1 MLQSLSRI
9 YTVFRKESFEISR
22 NKFYIVL
29 AILSPLS
36 MFILFSY
43 GFTLEVKNVPLAV
56 VDMDNSALS
65 REYIST
71 FTNNVYFRLI
81 TYHTSDNDL
90 YNDMQVDRIRVGI
103 IIPHDFS
110 KNLSRGRNADVQI
123 FINGTMSYYANTIK
137 GYVEGL
143 HNDFNRKLLE
153 RFIRVKMGRRD
164 LSLAP
169 IDINVDTW
177 FNPALR
183 SEDFLVPANLAFILF
198 FFPVLFAALSVARER
213 EAGII
218 VNMFSSPMRKY
229 EYIFGKIVPYI
240 IISFI
245 DFVIFFIL
253 TIYLFDVR
261 FRGDIALYFTISVIY
276 IVGVTGIG
284 LLISMLVKSQ
294 VAVIVISTIGT
305 MMPGFLYSGYMV
317 PIESMGPDAQMT
329 SIILPITYYM
339 KISRVMFLKGAGL
352 STLYPDFLFLIAF
365 AVGIY
370 TLIIMLF
377 KKRIA

>member
-1 MLQSLSRI
+1 MFQSLSRI
-9 YTVFRKESFEISR
+9 YTVCRKESFEISR

-36 MFILFSY
+36 MFILFSC
-43 GFTLEVKNVPLAV
+43 GFTLEVKNIPFAV
-56 VDMDNSALS
+56 VDKDNSALS

-71 FTNNVYFRLI
+71 FRNNVYFRLI
-81 TYHTSDNDL
+81 SYYISEHEIHR
-90 YNDMQVDRIRVGI
+90 DMQADRIRLGI

-123 FINGTMSYYANTIK
+123 LINGTMSYYANTIK

-143 HNDFNRKLLE
+143 HSDFNRKLLE
-153 RFIRVKMGRRD
+153 RFIRVKMGRTKFE
-164 LSLAP
+164 LLP
-169 IDINVDTW
+169 IEINVDTW

-218 VNMFSSPMRKY
+218 LNMYSSPMRKY

-245 DFVIFFIL
+245 DFVIFFIM
-253 TIYLFDVR
+253 TIYLFDVQ
-261 FRGDIALYFTISVIY
+261 FRGDIMLYFIITFVY
-276 IVGVTGIG
+276 IIGVTGIG
-284 LLISMLVKSQ
+284 LLISMLVKSL
-294 VAVIVISTIGT
+294 VAVIVISTFGS

-329 SIILPITYYM
+329 SVILPITYYM

-370 TLIIMLF
+370 SLMIMLF

>member
-1 MLQSLSRI
+1 MLQSLKRI

-43 GFTLEVKNVPLAV
+43 GFTLEVKNLPFAV
-56 VDMDNSALS
+56 VDRDNSSLS

-81 TYHTSDNDL
+81 SYYINECDIHR
-90 YNDMQVDRIRVGI
+90 DMQADRIRVGI

-123 FINGTMSYYANTIK
+123 LINGTMSYYANTIK

-143 HNDFNRKLLE
+143 HSDFNRKLLE
-153 RFIRVKMGRRD
+153 RFIRTKMGRTNFEI
-164 LSLAP
+164 LP
-169 IDINVDTW
+169 IEINVDTW

-218 VNMFSSPMRKY
+218 LNMYSSPMRKY

-245 DFVIFFIL
+245 DFIIFFIM
-253 TIYLFDVR
+253 TVYLFDVQ
-261 FRGDIALYFTISVIY
+261 FRGDIMLYFIITFVY
-276 IVGVTGIG
+276 IIGVTGIG
-284 LLISMLVKSQ
+284 LLISMLVKSL
-294 VAVIVISTIGT
+294 VAVIVISTFGS

-317 PIESMGPDAQMT
+317 PIESMGPDAQIM
-329 SIILPITYYM
+329 SVILPITYYLR
-339 KISRVMFLKGAGL
+339 ISRVMFLKGAGL
-352 STLYPDFLFLIAF
+352 SILYPDFLFLIAF

-370 TLIIMLF
+370 SLMIILF
-377 KKRIA
+377 KKRIE